1 MGSISSITGG
11 VDGSSENVFGTSRHG
26 SKALISITI
35 PHAVGIDDQVSVFT
49 EHDQDEY
56 ARPFTLL
63 GVDTTFPISSHTSKC
78 SQQLG
83 EERSRAFPVGVY
95 QAGLSETAEIR

>member
-1 MGSISSITGG
+1 MGSISSITDG
-11 VDGSSENVFGTSRHG
+11 VDGSSENVLGTSRHG

-49 EHDQDEY
+49 ENDQDEY
-56 ARPFTLL
+56 ARPFTFL
-63 GVDTTFPISSHTSKC
+63 GVDTTFPISSHASKC

-83 EERSRAFPVGVY
+83 RDVAEPFPSGSTKPGSRRLP
-95 QAGLSETAEIR
+95 R